1 MHILLEKN
9 ILETWEETTKVCL
22 APNPLIDVITIQKTV
37 LNANNLKSKISTGPK
52 GEDLTPGT
60 L

>member
-1 MHILLEKN
+1 MHILSEKK

-37 LNANNLKSKISTGPK
+37 LNVNNLKSQQAPRVKT
-52 GEDLTPGT
+52 
-60 L
+60 